1 MDEEKP
7 YFRIGSGASEHITVT
22 PLYRPH
28 DQCADFWD
36 GNWVE
41 SHVEIRV
48 GAFTGRFRAS
58 LRANEFAHF
67 REELA
72 RLYSD
77 LTGTAVFSS
86 MEQWLT
92 MKIQGDGL
100 GHFEAECHAMDQ
112 AGVGNRLEFRLSFD
126 QTDIPGILKGL
137 DRVNEA
143 FPARGSPDA

>member
-1 MDEEKP
+1 
-7 YFRIGSGASEHITVT
+7 
-22 PLYRPH
+22 
-28 DQCADFWD
+28 
-36 GNWVE
+36 
-41 SHVEIRV
+41 
-48 GAFTGRFRAS
+48 
-58 LRANEFAHF
+58 
-67 REELA
+67 
-72 RLYSD
+72 
-77 LTGTAVFSS
+77 
-86 MEQWLT
+86 